1 MPQTSFHYQQLVPY
15 ICCVDLLVAFP
26 SYRDVCSLFI
36 PYWDSL
42 VCTFL
47 QAPLLY
53 LNCSTFSPSG
63 PGTWLPEA
71 PANSTPQLE
80 WFGTHFSE
88 TLGILHL
95 HTCPWY
101 LYLSLPDLGSSGVS
115 ADVSL
120 FKPYFKGRKG
130 DTQRKEVCFT
140 VSHLFWSGS
149 DARKMC
155 TSLMIFLICSS
166 LWLPPQKN
174 TNRNSSL
181 PYLLIKSLCLQ

>member
-1 MPQTSFHYQQLVPY
+1 MAVLISQTDLCLGPGLSCPGLSLNTNRKMWRYPRPASESSHAGEKSFWNGWVIPALAVSSMPQTSFHYQQLVPY

-71 PANSTPQLE
+71 PANSTPQL
-80 WFGTHFSE
+80 
-88 TLGILHL
+88 
-95 HTCPWY
+95 
-101 LYLSLPDLGSSGVS
+101 
-115 ADVSL
+115 
-120 FKPYFKGRKG
+120 K
-130 DTQRKEVCFT
+130 
-140 VSHLFWSGS
+140 
-149 DARKMC
+149 
-155 TSLMIFLICSS
+155 
-166 LWLPPQKN
+166 
-174 TNRNSSL
+174 
-181 PYLLIKSLCLQ
+181 

>member
-53 LNCSTFSPSG
+53 LNCSTFSLSG

-71 PANSTPQLE
+71 PANSTAQLK
-80 WFGTHFSE
+80 WFGTHFSQRPSVSY
-88 TLGILHL
+88 TSIHAPDICIYLCLIWAHL
-95 HTCPWY
+95 EFLQMF
-101 LYLSLPDLGSSGVS
+101 LYLNHTLRREGKETRRGRRCVSQYHIYSEVALMPGKCAHRSWFFSFVLPSDSPL
-115 ADVSL
+115 
-120 FKPYFKGRKG
+120 RKTPTG
-130 DTQRKEVCFT
+130 IPR
-140 VSHLFWSGS
+140 
-149 DARKMC
+149 
-155 TSLMIFLICSS
+155 FL
-166 LWLPPQKN
+166 
-174 TNRNSSL
+174 T
-181 PYLLIKSLCLQ
+181 Y

>member
-1 MPQTSFHYQQLVPY
+1 MYFPAGTAAVSELQHVFPVRARHLAPWSPCQFHSAAQVIWHP
-15 ICCVDLLVAFP
+15 
-26 SYRDVCSLFI
+26 
-36 PYWDSL
+36 
-42 VCTFL
+42 FL
-47 QAPLLY
+47 
-53 LNCSTFSPSG
+53 T
-63 PGTWLPEA
+63 
-71 PANSTPQLE
+71 
-80 WFGTHFSE
+80 E

-120 FKPYFKGRKG
+120 FKPYFTKGRKG

-166 LWLPPQKN
+166 LRLPPQKN